1 VRRRDF
7 IVALGGAVVWPLAAR
22 AQQPAVRRIGYLS
35 SPAGSASPPLIQ
47 AFRDGLADFGYVEGR
62 NIAIEWRF
70 SRRNEELPSLAN
82 ELVQLKVEAVV
93 ATGGPAIRA
102 VKQLTDSIPI
112 VMAFSGDLVG
122 TGLIGSL
129 GRPGGNLTG
138 LSMMSPD
145 LSGKRLEIL
154 KEALPRI
161 SRVAT
166 LWNPDDPVY
175 ALELQRTEAAARTLD
190 ISLHPVEVQ
199 ARDDFEPAFVAM
211 TKSQADALVVFAHGL
226 TVLNRDRLIELAS
239 RHRLPT
245 MYGSKESVADG
256 GLMAYGPSIPA
267 LYRKAAFYVDKILK
281 GSKPGEIPVEQPTNF
296 ELAINRKTAKALGI
310 EFPPTLTARA
320 DEVIEG
326 GASSFLRLA
335 VQRPGRSSRAHSS
348 RRRESG

>member
-1 VRRRDF
+1 MQFRHPNRRE
-7 IVALGGAVVWPLAAR
+7 IIALLGATAWPLAAR
-22 AQQPAVRRIGYLS
+22 AQPVVHRIAFLS
-35 SPAGSASPPLIQ
+35 GPAGSASSPLTQ
-47 AFRDGLADFGYVEGR
+47 AFRDGLADFDYVEGR

-70 SRRNEELPSLAN
+70 ARRNEDLPSLAN
-82 ELVQLKVEAVV
+82 ELVQLKVEAIV

-112 VMAFSGDLVG
+112 VMAFSGDPVG

-154 KEALPRI
+154 KEALPTIR
-161 SRVAT
+161 RVAT

-175 ALELQRTEAAARTLD
+175 ALELQRTEAAARALG
-190 ISLHPVEVQ
+190 ISLHPVEVRT
-199 ARDDFEPAFVAM
+199 RDDFEPAFDAM
-211 TKSQADALVVFAHGL
+211 SKSQVDALVVFAHGL
-226 TVLNRDRLIELAS
+226 TILNRDKLIELAG

-245 MYGSKESVADG
+245 MFGSRESVADG

-267 LYRKAAFYVDKILK
+267 LYRKAASYVDKILK

-296 ELAINRKTAKALGI
+296 ELAINLKTAQTLGI
-310 EFPPTLTARA
+310 EFPQTLQARA
-320 DEVIEG
+320 DATIE
-326 GASSFLRLA
+326 
-335 VQRPGRSSRAHSS
+335 
-348 RRRESG
+348 